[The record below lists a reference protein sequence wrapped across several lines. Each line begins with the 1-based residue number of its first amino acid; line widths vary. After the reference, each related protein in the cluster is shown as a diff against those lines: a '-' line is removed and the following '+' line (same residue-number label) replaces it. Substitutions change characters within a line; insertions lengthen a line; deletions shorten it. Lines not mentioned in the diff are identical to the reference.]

1 MVPLVAREQKANSG
15 NEGYEGKESKSI
27 CSGGRSLNCGRPERN

>member
-1 MVPLVAREQKANSG
+1 MVPLEVKEEAAYRG

-27 CSGGRSLNCGRPERN
+27 CSGGRSLNCESPTRN